1 MEQTLFIKK
10 FPAEIWKNIKYE
22 IRETFQKYFGAK
34 LLNQIDFFVKIQ
46 KVCSWVFAGFLAK
59 ILGIS

>member
-1 MEQTLFIKK
+1 MSVIIYAIRQTPTWSVRMEQIFFIIE

-34 LLNQIDFFVKIQ
+34 
-46 KVCSWVFAGFLAK
+46 
-59 ILGIS
+59 

>member
-1 MEQTLFIKK
+1 MEQILFIMN

-34 LLNQIDFFVKIQ
+34 LLNQIDTFV
-46 KVCSWVFAGFLAK
+46 
-59 ILGIS
+59 ILQNEVWYQSTYRLF